1 MKTWKPSVAVVAS
14 FVLGAAVARVLAG
27 GSSLTAA
34 SFEGKDAKEA
44 AEAMLAVAEAQA
56 GGGTW
61 QLIGVGRVY
70 YLSGDKTKG
79 QALFDRAT
87 SVKPGASEWRRIGKV
102 YAEAREFDKAEA
114 ALQKA
119 VAAKSEDTSLA
130 ELGAMLNLN
139 GKRERAEETFKKSI
153 AKDPNDVWNSIT
165 MAGSYVGVRP
175 D

>member
-1 MKTWKPSVAVVAS
+1 MKTWKASVAVVAS

-27 GSSLTAA
+27 GPSLTTA

-44 AEAMLAVAEAQA
+44 AAAMLAVAEAQA
-56 GGGTW
+56 GSGTW
-61 QLIGVGRVY
+61 ELIGLGRIH

-87 SVKPGASEWRRIGKV
+87 SGKPGASEWRRIGKV

-119 VAAKSEDTSLA
+119 VTAKSEDTSLA

-139 GKRERAEETFKKSI
+139 GKRELAEETFKKSI
-153 AKDPNDVWNSIT
+153 AKDPGDVWNTIT